1 VVRRDKEESSVK
13 MDEMLRRA
21 ICDYFEAGDFAEY
34 IGVTVDDLINAF
46 PDEVDDVLDDI
57 KEIMG
62 YENLDDED

>member
-1 VVRRDKEESSVK
+1 

-46 PDEVDDVLDDI
+46 PDEVEDALDELKELMEYEDLEDNDD
-57 KEIMG
+57 
-62 YENLDDED
+62 